1 MKRTLENRITVN
13 TKNTR
18 NTKNILVCVTQQKT
32 CERLINVAHE
42 LVEEYNGNLYVI
54 NVVKSE
60 LHFLDSARESEALE
74 YLFGISKSVGA
85 NLSVLKSDD
94 IPLTIAQYAEENNIG
109 CIILGKSP
117 SENKGDLFVRK
128 LKPLL
133 KNDIE
138 IRILS

>member
-1 MKRTLENRITVN
+1 MKRTLEKRITVN

-18 NTKNILVCVTQQKT
+18 NTRNILVCVTQQKT
-32 CERLINVAHE
+32 CERLINAAHE

-117 SENKGDLFVRK
+117 SENEGDLFVRK